1 MASNA
6 IAIDPTASSDINP
19 TMFPLFVA
27 IRRVLLPLAL
37 GICLA
42 GCDSEG
48 KVEAKK
54 IDVAAQVAGL
64 KGDADAKTAALTEL
78 AAGGPN
84 AAPAVPEIT
93 VLLKDPDPA
102 IRRLAAYVLSQV
114 GPGAKS
120 AKDALKE
127 TMQDSDPS
135 VVMAAVNAL
144 RTIDPTS
151 VADVKVENVM
161 APAEA
166 Q

>member
-1 MASNA
+1 MNL
-6 IAIDPTASSDINP
+6 
-19 TMFPLFVA
+19 TMSPLFVA
-27 IRRVLLPLAL
+27 VRRVLLPFAL
-37 GICLA
+37 GVWLA
-42 GCDSEG
+42 GCDAEG

-64 KGDADAKTAALTEL
+64 KGDADAKTAALAEL

-93 VLLKDPDPA
+93 VLLKDPEPS
-102 IRRLAAYVLSQV
+102 IRRLAAYTLSQV

-127 TMQDSDPS
+127 SMQDSDPS
-135 VVMAAVNAL
+135 VVMASVNAL
-144 RTIDPTS
+144 RMIDPSS

>member
-1 MASNA
+1 
-6 IAIDPTASSDINP
+6 
-19 TMFPLFVA
+19 MFPLLVA
-27 IRRVLLPLAL
+27 VRRVLLPFAL
-37 GICLA
+37 GVWLA

-64 KGDADAKTAALTEL
+64 KGDADARTAALTEL

-84 AAPAVPEIT
+84 AISAVPQIT
-93 VLLKDPDPA
+93 ALLKDPDPS
-102 IRRLAAYVLSQV
+102 IRRLAAYALSQV

-127 TMQDSDPS
+127 SMQDSDPS

-144 RTIDPTS
+144 RTIDPAS
-151 VADVKVENVM
+151 VSDVKVENVM
-161 APAEA
+161 APAEP